1 MTHYLQ
7 RHLQLLQLRCVQVQD
22 TEEFVLD
29 EHLDVSLSP
38 CGILVEEIKRQAAY
52 PLFWQGT

>member
-1 MTHYLQ
+1 MNALKH
-7 RHLQLLQLRCVQVQD
+7 HLQLLLQLRCVQVQD
-22 TEEFVLD
+22 TEQIVSE

-38 CGILVEEIKRQAAY
+38 CGILVEETKSQAAY